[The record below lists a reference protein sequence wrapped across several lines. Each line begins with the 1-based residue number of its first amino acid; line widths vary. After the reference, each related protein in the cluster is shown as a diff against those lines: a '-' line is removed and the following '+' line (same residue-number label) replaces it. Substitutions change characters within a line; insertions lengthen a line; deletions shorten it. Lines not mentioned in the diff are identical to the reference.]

1 MRAEDKNI
9 AEVAKKP
16 VQLYHHGPLGR
27 VLQRFLQERGER
39 QDFDRVALEQLW
51 QRAAAH
57 DPAIGL
63 HLFSLFSRQDWHVL
77 ACLGFYA
84 RNAAESIASWVR
96 YQRLASSL
104 DAITQIETE
113 ELLGVAI
120 RVHASVGLERYLVE
134 HYMSMAVTQ
143 MRAAAE
149 QPLQPARVCLRH
161 AQPDYWQAYQPLLGE
176 QLVFGAARNELWFKR
191 TDLLRPNPGANDGM
205 YELATSE
212 LDRRLAQ
219 QRRFGG
225 AAGQVAEQLRQGLL
239 AGHVPSLE
247 EIAAQLHLSPRT
259 LRRRLQD
266 QQLNFRQLL
275 DLVRAEL
282 DQYLAL
288 QGLTRAQVA
297 EHLGYGDT
305 AAYLH
310 ARKRWAT
317 DSGSTQA
324 K

>member
-1 MRAEDKNI
+1 M
-9 AEVAKKP
+9 
-16 VQLYHHGPLGR
+16 
-27 VLQRFLQERGER
+27 
-39 QDFDRVALEQLW
+39 
-51 QRAAAH
+51 
-57 DPAIGL
+57 
-63 HLFSLFSRQDWHVL
+63 
-77 ACLGFYA
+77 
-84 RNAAESIASWVR
+84 
-96 YQRLASSL
+96 
-104 DAITQIETE
+104 
-113 ELLGVAI
+113 
-120 RVHASVGLERYLVE
+120 
-134 HYMSMAVTQ
+134 
-143 MRAAAE
+143 
-149 QPLQPARVCLRH
+149 
-161 AQPDYWQAYQPLLGE
+161 
-176 QLVFGAARNELWFKR
+176 
-191 TDLLRPNPGANDGM
+191 
-205 YELATSE
+205 
-212 LDRRLAQ
+212 
-219 QRRFGG
+219 
-225 AAGQVAEQLRQGLL
+225 RQGLL